1 MDIKKEISKLTEAE
15 KILLVQEIWDN
26 IRDNEK
32 TQLTDAQRN
41 EIRRRVKLEDEGKLK
56 IYTLAE
62 AQARIKA
69 LKGDV

>member
-1 MDIKKEISKLTEAE
+1 MDAKQQKPP
-15 KILLVQEIWDN
+15 
-26 IRDNEK
+26 
-32 TQLTDAQRN
+32 LTDAQRS

-69 LKGDV
+69 LRD